1 MINIIEK
8 KIIIKKK
15 RVMPKKLANCVEKAK
30 TINKNMEIVL
40 FPGRF
45 PKDLVAIPHHTQS

>member
-1 MINIIEK
+1 
-8 KIIIKKK
+8 
-15 RVMPKKLANCVEKAK
+15 MPKKLANCVEKAK